1 VLFHVNDVAES
12 GNTYISTIP
21 RLIWL
26 YYSVCFERTMTRFVE
41 RSSLAVRLVFMCELR
56 TYK

>member
-12 GNTYISTIP
+12 VNTFISTIP

-26 YYSVCFERTMTRFVE
+26 YYSICFECTMTRFVE
-41 RSSLAVRLVFMCELR
+41 RSPLAVRLVFMCELR
-56 TYK
+56 IYK